1 MIRIGYSNEF
11 LRAYSKLPAS
21 LQEEANEKIELLKDR
36 SNHRQLR
43 VHKLHG
49 KYAECWS
56 FSVSYQFRIIF
67 VYAGKGKNSI
77 SLITVGDHSI
87 YD

>member
-1 MIRIGYSNEF
+1 MIKVGYSSEF
-11 LRAYSKLPAS
+11 LRAHNKLDTL
-21 LQEEANEKIELLKDR
+21 LQDEVDDTILLFKDR

-49 KYAECWS
+49 KYAKCWS
-56 FSVSYQFRIIF
+56 FSVNYKFRIVF
-67 VYAGKGKNSI
+67 VYVGKGKNTV
-77 SLITVGDHSI
+77 SLVTVGDHSI